1 MILFIVCCRSLL
13 RLNSFLFDYQ
23 LRTIHGQIAGVG
35 TPTPMTGLLR
45 KGYHVAAF
53 LDDFCRYHTMR
64 PTYAHNLVGGG
75 DTVRIPIHKEMSPQ
89 RLFEYMLSH
98 DNSIKF
104 RAVKMDPTKTA
115 TR

>member
-1 MILFIVCCRSLL
+1 M
-13 RLNSFLFDYQ
+13 
-23 LRTIHGQIAGVG
+23 IHGQIAGVG
-35 TPTPMTGLLR
+35 TPTLTGLLR
-45 KGYHVAAF
+45 KGYHVVVF

-75 DTVRIPIHKEMSPQ
+75 GGDTATFRIPIHKEMSPQ
-89 RLFEYMLSH
+89 RLFAYMLSH